1 MGAWL
6 TFRITNIFRD
16 TDFILAQRNL
26 QDVLSLRRKHSAQKQ
41 LDLSY
46 YFSQLSKKM
55 ITALYQK
62 YRVDFEMFEYDVDK
76 YMKLASESKELMPD
90 VIEVKEKLDVEEL
103 AEEEDEDETIT
114 YREEDTSWDLIMI
127 K

>member
-103 AEEEDEDETIT
+103 AEEEDEDETTT

>member
-103 AEEEDEDETIT
+103 AEEEDEDETTT
-114 YREEDTSWDLIMI
+114 YREENTSWDLIMI

>member
-90 VIEVKEKLDVEEL
+90 VIEVKEKLDEEEL
-103 AEEEDEDETIT
+103 AEEEDEDETTT